1 MRIDIGYGANL
12 ITIRKRFVKF
22 KLILKR
28 YFAKL
33 AIGWCCKLMK
43 IGIIPN
49 ITKDKDLNV
58 TRSILYWF
66 ANKNIELLLEADIAK
81 RLNYKNEGFNRD
93 ELYSQSDVI
102 IVLGGDG
109 TILNIARQSSHYDVP
124 LFGINLGHLGFLAE
138 AEISDMYLSLEKILN
153 GDYFIEKR
161 MMLEASFEDKRD
173 ELKELPALNDISIT
187 KGMQSRMISFSIF
200 INDSFFELYS
210 ADGVVISS
218 PTGSTAYSLS
228 AGGPI
233 VSPDL
238 NVLIITPICPHTLHN
253 RSIVVSE
260 RDVIRIEICGENTEV
275 MLSVDGQDSY
285 KLIPGNVI
293 KVRSSSC
300 VTNLV
305 KLKQRSF
312 FDVLRRKISER

>member
-1 MRIDIGYGANL
+1 M
-12 ITIRKRFVKF
+12 
-22 KLILKR
+22 KL
-28 YFAKL
+28 
-33 AIGWCCKLMK
+33 
-43 IGIIPN
+43 GIIPN
-49 ITKDKDLNV
+49 INKDKDLNV
-58 TRSILYWF
+58 TRSILLWF
-66 ANKNIELLLEADIAK
+66 ANKDAELMLESDIAEK
-81 RLNYKNEGFNRD
+81 LEYKNSGFSR
-93 ELYSQSDVI
+93 EKIYSSSDVV

-109 TILNIARQSSHYDVP
+109 TLLNIARQSARYDVP

-138 AEISDMYLSLEKILN
+138 AEINDMYLSLDKIME
-153 GDYFIEKR
+153 GDYHIERR
-161 MMLEASFEDKRD
+161 MMLEALVEDD
-173 ELKELPALNDISIT
+173 ENNGKEFLALNDFSVT
-187 KGMQSRMISFSIF
+187 KGMTSRMITISTY

-233 VSPDL
+233 VSPEL
-238 NVLIITPICPHTLHN
+238 KVLIITPICPHTIHN

-260 RDVIRIEICGENTEV
+260 KDEVKIVIGDENPEV

-285 KLIPGNVI
+285 RLNSG
-293 KVRSSSC
+293 KVVRIRSSSF

>member
-1 MRIDIGYGANL
+1 M
-12 ITIRKRFVKF
+12 
-22 KLILKR
+22 KL
-28 YFAKL
+28 
-33 AIGWCCKLMK
+33 
-43 IGIIPN
+43 GIIPN
-49 ITKDKDLNV
+49 INKDKDLNV
-58 TRSILYWF
+58 TRSILLWF
-66 ANKNIELLLEADIAK
+66 ANKDAELMLESDIAEK
-81 RLNYKNEGFNRD
+81 LEYKNSGFSR
-93 ELYSQSDVI
+93 EKIYSSSDVV

-109 TILNIARQSSHYDVP
+109 TLLNIARQSARYDVP

-138 AEISDMYLSLEKILN
+138 AEISDMYLSLDKIME
-153 GDYFIEKR
+153 GDYNIEKR
-161 MMLEASFEDKRD
+161 MMLEALVEDD
-173 ELKELPALNDISIT
+173 ENNGKEFLALNDFSVT
-187 KGMQSRMISFSIF
+187 KGMTSRMITISTY

-233 VSPDL
+233 VSPEL
-238 NVLIITPICPHTLHN
+238 KVLIITPICPHTIHN

-260 RDVIRIEICGENTEV
+260 KDEVKIVIGDENPEV

-285 KLIPGNVI
+285 KLSSG
-293 KVRSSSC
+293 KVVRIRSSSF

>member
-1 MRIDIGYGANL
+1 M
-12 ITIRKRFVKF
+12 
-22 KLILKR
+22 KL
-28 YFAKL
+28 
-33 AIGWCCKLMK
+33 
-43 IGIIPN
+43 GIIPN
-49 ITKDKDLNV
+49 LSKDDDLSV
-58 TRSILYWF
+58 TRSILYWY
-66 ANKNIELLLEADIAK
+66 ANKDIKLLLESDIAE
-81 RLNYKNEGFNRD
+81 RLNYRNSGFSRE

-109 TILNIARQSSHYDVP
+109 TILNIARQSSKYGVP

-138 AEISDMYLSLEKILN
+138 AEISDMYLSLERIMN
-153 GDYFIEKR
+153 GDYLIEKR
-161 MMLEASFEDKRD
+161 MMLEAFVDGSEED
-173 ELKELPALNDISIT
+173 LKELTALNDISIT
-187 KGMQSRMISFSIF
+187 KGMLSRMITFSVF

-210 ADGVVISS
+210 ADGIVISS

-233 VSPDL
+233 VSPEL
-238 NVLIITPICPHTLHN
+238 KVLVITPICPHTLYN

-260 RDVIRIEICGENTEV
+260 EDEVRIEICEENSEV

-285 KLIPGNVI
+285 RLVPG
-293 KVRSSSC
+293 KVVKIRSSNC

>member
-1 MRIDIGYGANL
+1 M
-12 ITIRKRFVKF
+12 
-22 KLILKR
+22 KL
-28 YFAKL
+28 
-33 AIGWCCKLMK
+33 
-43 IGIIPN
+43 GIIPN
-49 ITKDKDLNV
+49 LTKDKDLNV
-58 TRSILYWF
+58 TKSILHWF
-66 ANKNIELLLEADIAK
+66 TNKDIEILLESDIAK
-81 RLNYKNEGFNRD
+81 SLDYKNNGFSRD
-93 ELYSQSDVI
+93 ELYSNCDVV

-109 TILNIARQSSHYDVP
+109 TILNIARQSSQYGVP

-153 GDYFIEKR
+153 RDYFIEKR
-161 MMLEASFEDKRD
+161 MMLEACFEDSED

-187 KGMQSRMISFSIF
+187 KGMLSRMISFSVF

-210 ADGVVISS
+210 ADGIIISS

-238 NVLIITPICPHTLHN
+238 NVLVITPICPHTLHN

-260 RDVIRIEICGENTEV
+260 KDEVRIEICEDNNEI

-285 KLIPGNVI
+285 RLNPGGIVKI
-293 KVRSSSC
+293 RSSSC

>member
-1 MRIDIGYGANL
+1 M
-12 ITIRKRFVKF
+12 
-22 KLILKR
+22 KL
-28 YFAKL
+28 
-33 AIGWCCKLMK
+33 
-43 IGIIPN
+43 GIIPN
-49 ITKDKDLNV
+49 INKDKDLNV
-58 TRSILYWF
+58 TRSILLWF
-66 ANKNIELLLEADIAK
+66 ANKDVELLLESDIAG
-81 RLNYKNEGFNRD
+81 RLEYKNSGCSREKI
-93 ELYSQSDVI
+93 YSSSDVV

-109 TILNIARQSSHYDVP
+109 TILNIARQSARYDVP

-138 AEISDMYLSLEKILN
+138 AEINDMYLSLDKIME
-153 GDYFIEKR
+153 GDYHIERR
-161 MMLEASFEDKRD
+161 MMLEALVEGD
-173 ELKELPALNDISIT
+173 ENNGKEFVALNDFSVT
-187 KGMQSRMISFSIF
+187 KGMTSRMITISTY

-210 ADGVVISS
+210 ADGVVVSS

-233 VSPDL
+233 VSPEL
-238 NVLIITPICPHTLHN
+238 KVLIITPICPHTIHN

-260 RDVIRIEICGENTEV
+260 KDEVKIVIGDENSEV

-285 KLIPGNVI
+285 KLSSG
-293 KVRSSSC
+293 KVVRIRSSSF

>member
-1 MRIDIGYGANL
+1 M
-12 ITIRKRFVKF
+12 
-22 KLILKR
+22 KL
-28 YFAKL
+28 
-33 AIGWCCKLMK
+33 
-43 IGIIPN
+43 GIIPN
-49 ITKDKDLNV
+49 LIKDKNLNI

-66 ANKNIELLLEADIAK
+66 ANKDIELLLESDIAK
-81 RLNYKNEGFNRD
+81 KLDYRNDGYSRN
-93 ELYSQSDVI
+93 ELYSASDII

-109 TILNIARQSSHYDVP
+109 TILNIARQSSQYNVP

-138 AEISDMYLSLEKILN
+138 SEISDMYLSLEKIIN
-153 GDYFIEKR
+153 GDYIIEKR
-161 MMLEASFEDKRD
+161 MMLEASVKDGGD
-173 ELKELPALNDISIT
+173 ELKELLALNDVSIT
-187 KGMQSRMISFSIF
+187 KGMLSRMITFSVF

-210 ADGVVISS
+210 ADGIVISS

-233 VSPDL
+233 VSPEL
-238 NVLIITPICPHTLHN
+238 NVLVITPICPHTLHN

-260 RDVIRIEICGENTEV
+260 KDEVRIEICEENSEV

-285 KLIPGNVI
+285 KLNPGRVVM
-293 KVRSSSC
+293 VRSSSC

>member
-1 MRIDIGYGANL
+1 M
-12 ITIRKRFVKF
+12 
-22 KLILKR
+22 KL
-28 YFAKL
+28 
-33 AIGWCCKLMK
+33 
-43 IGIIPN
+43 GIIPN
-49 ITKDKDLNV
+49 LTKDKDLNV
-58 TRSILYWF
+58 TRSILLWF
-66 ANKNIELLLEADIAK
+66 ANKDVDILLESEIAE
-81 RLNYKNEGFNRD
+81 RLDQRDKGFTRD
-93 ELYSQSDVI
+93 ELYSSCDVI

-109 TILNIARQSSHYDVP
+109 TILNIARQSSQYDVP

-138 AEISDMYLSLEKILN
+138 AEISDMYLSLGKIMS

-161 MMLEASFEDKRD
+161 MMLEASIEGSEDGQ
-173 ELKELPALNDISIT
+173 KELLALNDVIIT

-200 INDSFFELYS
+200 INNSFFELYS
-210 ADGVVISS
+210 ADGIVISS

-238 NVLIITPICPHTLHN
+238 NVLVITPICPHTLHN

-260 RDVIRIEICGENTEV
+260 KDEVRIEICEENTEV

-285 KLIPGNVI
+285 KLNPGRVV

>member
-1 MRIDIGYGANL
+1 M
-12 ITIRKRFVKF
+12 
-22 KLILKR
+22 KL
-28 YFAKL
+28 
-33 AIGWCCKLMK
+33 
-43 IGIIPN
+43 GIIPN
-49 ITKDKDLNV
+49 LTKDKDLNV
-58 TRSILYWF
+58 TRSILFWF
-66 ANKNIELLLEADIAK
+66 ANKEIEVLLESAIAK
-81 RLNYKNEGFNRD
+81 SLDYKNDGFSTD
-93 ELYSQSDVI
+93 EIYSSCDVV

-109 TILNIARQSSHYDVP
+109 TILNIARQSSQYGVP

-138 AEISDMYLSLEKILN
+138 AEINDMYLSLEKILN

-161 MMLEASFEDKRD
+161 MMLEASFEDSEG
-173 ELKELPALNDISIT
+173 ELKELSALNDIIIT
-187 KGMQSRMISFSIF
+187 KGMLSRMISFSVF
-200 INDSFFELYS
+200 INDNFFELYS
-210 ADGVVISS
+210 ADGIVISS

-260 RDVIRIEICGENTEV
+260 KDVVRVEICEENKEV

-285 KLIPGNVI
+285 RLNPGRVV
-293 KVRSSSC
+293 KVRSSNC

>member
-1 MRIDIGYGANL
+1 LTYL
-12 ITIRKRFVKF
+12 IARVVRV
-22 KLILKR
+22 
-28 YFAKL
+28 
-33 AIGWCCKLMK
+33 GWCYKYMKL
-43 IGIIPN
+43 GIIPN
-49 ITKDKDLNV
+49 IYKDKDLNI
-58 TRSILYWF
+58 TRSILHWLL
-66 ANKNIELLLEADIAK
+66 NKDVELLMETDIAN
-81 RLNYKNEGFNRD
+81 RLDYKGIGFTRD
-93 ELYSQSDVI
+93 IIYSSSDVV

-109 TILNIARQSSHYDVP
+109 TILNIARQASAYQVP

-138 AEISDMYLSLEKILN
+138 AEISDMYLSLERIIS

-161 MMLEASFEDKRD
+161 MMLEACVDDSD
-173 ELKELPALNDISIT
+173 LCMKELTALNDISVI
-187 KGMQSRMISFSIF
+187 KGMHSRMVRFSVF

-210 ADGVVISS
+210 ADGIVIST

-233 VSPDL
+233 VSPEL
-238 NVLIITPICPHTLHN
+238 KVLIITPICPHTLHN
-253 RSIVVSE
+253 RPIVVSE
-260 RDVIRIEICGENTEV
+260 KDEVRIEICDDNPEV

-285 KLIPGNVI
+285 KLAPGVI
-293 KVRSSSC
+293 VKFRSSNC

>member
-1 MRIDIGYGANL
+1 L
-12 ITIRKRFVKF
+12 Q
-22 KLILKR
+22 
-28 YFAKL
+28 
-33 AIGWCCKLMK
+33 LMK
-43 IGIIPN
+43 LGIIPN
-49 ITKDKDLNV
+49 INKDKDLNV
-58 TRSILYWF
+58 TRSILLWF
-66 ANKNIELLLEADIAK
+66 ANKDAELMLESDIAEK
-81 RLNYKNEGFNRD
+81 LEYKNSGFSR
-93 ELYSQSDVI
+93 EKIYSSSDVV

-109 TILNIARQSSHYDVP
+109 TLLNIARQSARYDVP

-138 AEISDMYLSLEKILN
+138 AEISDMYLSLDKIME
-153 GDYFIEKR
+153 GDYNIEKR
-161 MMLEASFEDKRD
+161 MMLEALVEDD
-173 ELKELPALNDISIT
+173 ENNGKEFLALNDFSVT
-187 KGMQSRMISFSIF
+187 KGMTSRMITISTY

-233 VSPDL
+233 VSPEL
-238 NVLIITPICPHTLHN
+238 KVLIITPICPHTIHN

-260 RDVIRIEICGENTEV
+260 KDEVKIVIGDENPEV

-285 KLIPGNVI
+285 RLNSG
-293 KVRSSSC
+293 KVVRIRSSSF

>member
-1 MRIDIGYGANL
+1 M
-12 ITIRKRFVKF
+12 
-22 KLILKR
+22 KL
-28 YFAKL
+28 
-33 AIGWCCKLMK
+33 
-43 IGIIPN
+43 GIIPN
-49 ITKDKDLNV
+49 INKDKDLNV
-58 TRSILYWF
+58 TRSILLWF
-66 ANKNIELLLEADIAK
+66 ANKDAVLMLESDIAEK
-81 RLNYKNEGFNRD
+81 LGYKNSGFSR
-93 ELYSQSDVI
+93 EKIYSSSDVV

-109 TILNIARQSSHYDVP
+109 TLLNIARQSARYDVP

-138 AEISDMYLSLEKILN
+138 AEISDMYLSLDKIME
-153 GDYFIEKR
+153 GDYNIEKR
-161 MMLEASFEDKRD
+161 MMLEALVEDD
-173 ELKELPALNDISIT
+173 ENNGKEFLALNDFSVT
-187 KGMQSRMISFSIF
+187 KGMTSRMITISTY

-233 VSPDL
+233 VSPEL
-238 NVLIITPICPHTLHN
+238 KVLIITPICPHTIHN

-260 RDVIRIEICGENTEV
+260 KDEVKIVIGDENPEV

-285 KLIPGNVI
+285 RLNSG
-293 KVRSSSC
+293 KVVRIRSSSF

>member
-1 MRIDIGYGANL
+1 MM
-12 ITIRKRFVKF
+12 
-22 KLILKR
+22 KL
-28 YFAKL
+28 
-33 AIGWCCKLMK
+33 
-43 IGIIPN
+43 GIIPN
-49 ITKDKDLNV
+49 LTKDKDLNV

-66 ANKNIELLLEADIAK
+66 ANKDIELLLESEIAEK
-81 RLNYKNEGFNRD
+81 LDYEKGGLSRD
-93 ELYSQSDVI
+93 EIFSTSDVI

-109 TILNIARQSSHYDVP
+109 TILNIARQSSKYKVP

-138 AEISDMYLSLEKILN
+138 AEISDMYTALEKIMN
-153 GDYFIEKR
+153 GDYIVEKR
-161 MMLEASFEDKRD
+161 MMLGVSVDGD
-173 ELKELPALNDISIT
+173 EEGAREWSALNDVSIT
-187 KGMQSRMISFSIF
+187 KGMLSRMITFSIF

-210 ADGVVISS
+210 ADGIVIST

-233 VSPDL
+233 VSPEL
-238 NVLIITPICPHTLHN
+238 NVMIITPICPHTLQN

-260 RDVIRIEICGENTEV
+260 KDEVRIEICQENSEV

-285 KLIPGNVI
+285 KLMPGRVV

>member
-1 MRIDIGYGANL
+1 M
-12 ITIRKRFVKF
+12 
-22 KLILKR
+22 KL
-28 YFAKL
+28 
-33 AIGWCCKLMK
+33 
-43 IGIIPN
+43 GIIPN
-49 ITKDKDLNV
+49 ISKDKDLNI
-58 TRSILYWF
+58 TRSIINWF
-66 ANKNIELLLEADIAK
+66 EDKDIELFLENNIAQK
-81 RLNYKNEGFNRD
+81 LDYRNEGFSREVIYAD
-93 ELYSQSDVI
+93 SDII

-109 TILNIARQSSHYDVP
+109 TILNIARQSSKYQVP

-138 AEISDMYLSLEKILN
+138 AEISDMYHSLQKLIT

-161 MMLEASFEDKRD
+161 MMLEASVDGSGLD
-173 ELKELPALNDISIT
+173 IKELTALNDVSVI
-187 KGMQSRMISFSIF
+187 KGMHSRMIAFSVF

-210 ADGVVISS
+210 ADGIVISS

-238 NVLIITPICPHTLHN
+238 RVLIITPICPHTLHN
-253 RSIVVSE
+253 RPIVVSGE
-260 RDVIRIEICGENTEV
+260 DEVRIEICEDSPEI

-285 KLIPGNVI
+285 ELAPGKVV
-293 KVRSSSC
+293 KVRSSNC

>member
-1 MRIDIGYGANL
+1 M
-12 ITIRKRFVKF
+12 
-22 KLILKR
+22 KL
-28 YFAKL
+28 
-33 AIGWCCKLMK
+33 
-43 IGIIPN
+43 GIIPN
-49 ITKDKDLNV
+49 LTKDKDLSV
-58 TRSILYWF
+58 TRSILLWF
-66 ANKNIELLLEADIAK
+66 ANKDVEILLESEIAEK
-81 RLNYKNEGFNRD
+81 LENKNKGFSRE
-93 ELYSQSDVI
+93 ELYSSCDVI

-109 TILNIARQSSHYDVP
+109 TILNIARQASHYDVP

-138 AEISDMYLSLEKILN
+138 AEISDMYLSLERIMS

-161 MMLEASFEDKRD
+161 MMLEASIDD
-173 ELKELPALNDISIT
+173 SDDGNKELLALNDVIIT
-187 KGMQSRMISFSIF
+187 KGMQSRIISFSVF
-200 INDSFFELYS
+200 INDSFFDLYS
-210 ADGVVISS
+210 ADGIVISS

-238 NVLIITPICPHTLHN
+238 NVLVITPICPHTLNN
-253 RSIVVSE
+253 RSIIVSE
-260 RDVIRIEICGENTEV
+260 RDEVRIELCEENPEV

-285 KLIPGNVI
+285 KLYPGRAV

>member
-1 MRIDIGYGANL
+1 MR
-12 ITIRKRFVKF
+12 
-22 KLILKR
+22 
-28 YFAKL
+28 
-33 AIGWCCKLMK
+33 

-49 ITKDKDLNV
+49 ISKDKDLNI

-66 ANKNIELLLEADIAK
+66 TNKDIELLLEPEIAK
-81 RLNYKNEGFNRD
+81 RLDYKNEGFGRD
-93 ELYSQSDVI
+93 VIYGTSDVI

-109 TILNIARQSSHYDVP
+109 TILNIARQSAKFQVP

-138 AEISDMYLSLEKILN
+138 AEISDMYLSLEKIIAGN
-153 GDYFIEKR
+153 YFIEKR
-161 MMLEASFEDKRD
+161 MMLEASVDGD
-173 ELKELPALNDISIT
+173 DIIMKELTALNDISVI
-187 KGMQSRMISFSIF
+187 KGMHSRMVAFSLF

-210 ADGVVISS
+210 ADGIVISS

-233 VSPDL
+233 VSPEL
-238 NVLIITPICPHTLHN
+238 KVLIITPICPHTLHN
-253 RSIVVSE
+253 RPIVVSE
-260 RDVIRIEICGENTEV
+260 KDEVRIEICEDNPEI

-285 KLIPGNVI
+285 KLAPGMVV

-300 VTNLV
+300 ITNLV